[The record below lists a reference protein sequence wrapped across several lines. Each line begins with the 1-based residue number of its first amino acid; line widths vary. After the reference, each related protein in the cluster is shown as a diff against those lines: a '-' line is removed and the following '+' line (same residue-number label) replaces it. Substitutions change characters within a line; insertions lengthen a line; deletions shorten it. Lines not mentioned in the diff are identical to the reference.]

1 MLIMWIQQYLLEK
14 KNNCFL
20 KQLGFMIHCLADY
33 CSKAHT
39 VLTQEKPKRIHE
51 HQLMHKTELRIHA
64 DQTRKKYKNNQTYQ
78 ISLFYKRNPVS
89 VANRFLHCCFS
100 ERITVGVVLV
110 LKWNLV
116 VFLRF
121 FFQGY
126 DITIY
131 FHVPQLLPFQ
141 FTLFF
146 L

>member
-89 VANRFLHCCFS
+89 VANRF
-100 ERITVGVVLV
+100 
-110 LKWNLV
+110 
-116 VFLRF
+116 
-121 FFQGY
+121 
-126 DITIY
+126 
-131 FHVPQLLPFQ
+131 
-141 FTLFF
+141 FTLLLFRNNHSWSCSCLKMESGCFPKIF
-146 L
+146 LPRI